1 MRSPFYA
8 QWYGTFAPTVCEALY
23 TTLLRGTS
31 LQVQKTDLII
41 LAGRP
46 VHYTATFESR
56 KTQLLETAHLS
67 RQSCTLPC
75 HGERAC
81 RVYNRK
87 HNWTHLDT
95 SHEGADSMRRIAI
108 LAEGAFEW

>member
-56 KTQLLETAHLS
+56 KTQLLETAHLN

-81 RVYNRK
+81 RVYNIIGSTIGHTWIHLTREQL
-87 HNWTHLDT
+87 HATHSNIGRGSL
-95 SHEGADSMRRIAI
+95 
-108 LAEGAFEW
+108 